1 MALENLQ
8 DLFLEQLKDMN
19 DAEQRIIKALPKMA
33 REATSDE
40 LSSAFEEHLSQ
51 TQEHVARLERV
62 FLSIG
67 ESVSKKTCKAMVGLL
82 EEGEEIMKEDADDD
96 VKDAA
101 LIAAA
106 QKVEH
111 YEMATYGCLRD
122 WARLLGNEEAA
133 NLLQRTLDEEGDA
146 DKKLT
151 EIAQSLNVEA
161 MGAEEEEVEVDED
174 QERVSPA
181 PRTSRTTTAHPS
193 TPSSPARGSNA
204 PRSQGAPQREKSRT
218 R

>member
-8 DLFLEQLKDMN
+8 DLFLEQLKDIY
-19 DAEQRIIKALPKMA
+19 DAEQRITKALPKMA
-33 REATSDE
+33 REATAEE

-51 TQEHVARLERV
+51 TEEHVARLERV
-62 FLSIG
+62 FRMVG
-67 ESVSKKTCKAMVGLL
+67 ESPSKHTCKAMVGLL
-82 EEGEEIMKEDADDD
+82 EEGEEIMKEDAPES
-96 VKDAA
+96 VMDAG

-122 WARLLGNEEAA
+122 WAQLLGLTEAA
-133 NLLQRTLDEEGDA
+133 NVLQETLDEEGET
-146 DKKLT
+146 DKALT

-161 MGAEEEEVEVDED
+161 LEGEDEEVEAEAEEE
-174 QERVSPA
+174 
-181 PRTSRTTTAHPS
+181 
-193 TPSSPARGSNA
+193 TPKA
-204 PRSQGAPQREKSRT
+204 KSRT

>member
-8 DLFLEQLKDMN
+8 DLFLEQLKDVH
-19 DAEQRIIKALPKMA
+19 DAEQRLVKALPKMA
-33 REATSDE
+33 REASSEE
-40 LSSAFEEHLSQ
+40 LSSAFEKHLRQ
-51 TQEHVARLERV
+51 TQEHVTRLERV
-62 FLSIG
+62 FRSIG
-67 ESVSKKTCKAMVGLL
+67 ESAAKKTCKAMVGLI
-82 EEGEEIMKEDADDD
+82 EEGEEVMKEDADDN

-122 WARLLGNEEAA
+122 WARLLGHDEAA
-133 NLLQRTLDEEGDA
+133 NLLQQTLDEEGEA

-161 MGAEEEEVEVDED
+161 MDGEDEVDSDED
-174 QERVSPA
+174 RVSAA
-181 PRTSRTTTAHPS
+181 PRTARPSASRPS
-193 TPSSPARGSNA
+193 TPARASST
-204 PRSQGAPQREKSRT
+204 PRSSGAPQPREKSRT

>member
-51 TQEHVARLERV
+51 TQEHVTRLERV

-133 NLLQRTLDEEGDA
+133 NLLQQPLDEEGDA

-151 EIAQSLNVEA
+151 EIAESQANVQA
-161 MGAEEEEVEVDED
+161 QM
-174 QERVSPA
+174 
-181 PRTSRTTTAHPS
+181 H
-193 TPSSPARGSNA
+193 
-204 PRSQGAPQREKSRT
+204 
-218 R
+218 